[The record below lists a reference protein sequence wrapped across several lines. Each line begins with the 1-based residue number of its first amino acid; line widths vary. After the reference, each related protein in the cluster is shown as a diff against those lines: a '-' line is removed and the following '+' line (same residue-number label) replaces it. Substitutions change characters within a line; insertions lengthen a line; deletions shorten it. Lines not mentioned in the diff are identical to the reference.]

1 MGEHTDLEASDDLE
15 LSIRAASSAYAALAG
30 IWFVLGFLYVLAG
43 IPHGQVGNGG
53 ALVSFTVGGLWVF
66 WLRGFRL
73 TVRSNSVAYRD
84 GFYRL
89 VLVPI
94 DEISAIR
101 NTWTKWSFAGRDIRI
116 PRLVIDYG
124 VDRHLIVN
132 TKPFARRDIA
142 SAIDLIRR
150 RGQL

>member
-1 MGEHTDLEASDDLE
+1 MSERSDLEASDGLG

-30 IWFVLGFLYVLAG
+30 IWFVLGVLYVLAG
-43 IPHGQVGNGG
+43 IPHGQAGNGG
-53 ALVSFTVGGLWVF
+53 ALVSFAVGGLWVF

-73 TVRSNSVAYRD
+73 TVCSDSVAYRD

-94 DEISAIR
+94 NEISAIR
-101 NTWTKWSFAGRDIRI
+101 STWAKWSFAGRDIRI

-124 VDRHLIVN
+124 VGRHLIVN
-132 TKPFARRDIA
+132 TKPFGRRDIA

>member
-1 MGEHTDLEASDDLE
+1 MSERSDLEVSDDSD

-30 IWFVLGFLYVLAG
+30 IWFVLGVLYVLAG

-53 ALVSFTVGGLWVF
+53 ALVSFAVGGVWVF
-66 WLRGFRL
+66 WLRGFQL
-73 TVRSNSVAYRD
+73 TVYSGSIVYRD
-84 GFYRL
+84 GFYRV

-94 DEISAIR
+94 DEISAVR
-101 NTWTKWSFAGRDIRI
+101 STWVKWSIAGRDIRI

-124 VDRHLIVN
+124 VDRHLVVN
-132 TKPFARRDIA
+132 TKPFTRRDIA

-150 RGQL
+150 RGRL